1 MRMILKSLHGE
12 NFKGIKSIDIKF
24 GEKKTKISGQNAVG
38 KTTIFDMF
46 SWLLFNKNSAGEE
59 KFNVRPL
66 DKNNK
71 RIDNVEIKV
80 VGVIE
85 VDGKEVELSKVQKQ
99 NWVKKRG
106 TDTVTLQG
114 NVNSFE
120 IDGYP
125 KSEAEFKAYVSNL
138 AQSEEMFKML
148 TNPQYFSSLKWKD
161 QRDILMK
168 LTTEVS
174 DVELAKE
181 MFDENAYA
189 ESLIEELE
197 KAPSTDDIR
206 AKFQKALTE
215 WKKKQAEIPVR
226 IDEAEKSKV
235 DVDVAEQELL
245 KADLERKIE
254 AVDDRMENAGTE
266 IGRLRGKE
274 MQLQF
279 DMSGIMQVMNDELSA
294 KRRGL
299 DSAKDDATR
308 EFNDLHNQI
317 QSAENQIKANEKT
330 ISDTDE
336 ERKNL
341 GVEYNAEF
349 SKAFDEMPYLFDESK
364 WKFDEST
371 TVCSLCG
378 QKLPQD
384 KIESLK
390 ADFEQKKADA
400 KARAEKQLEDAR
412 KAFDDAKGGKLKD
425 LIAKGNT
432 CKAEIERLTKENTK
446 LQEDIT
452 ALKEQESKALAEQND
467 YAKQLSEIPAEAD
480 YSQNEEY
487 VKLKTEHDK
496 ILADIAK
503 LESEGADKVVTD
515 LKAEKTNLQAQ
526 LDEVNKV
533 IAQAANNV
541 AIDDRI
547 ETLRDEQKEIG
558 QKVADQEQML
568 YLLEEF
574 IRFKLNKVSESINSH
589 FKTVNFKLFEMQLNG
604 GMKDCCECTVNG
616 VGYSDLNN
624 GHKILAGL
632 DIIRSLSELYG
643 VSVPIFVDNA
653 ESLTSNYTSDSQLVL
668 LIAKKP
674 QYMDENGEIH
684 DVDENYDPKIHKLVY
699 DGSLKVEVS

>member
-1 MRMILKSLHGE
+1 ME
-12 NFKGIKSIDIKF
+12 NFKGIKSLDVNF
-24 GEKKTKISGQNAVG
+24 SENTKISGQNAAG
-38 KTTIFDMF
+38 KTTIFDAF
-46 SWLLFNKNSAGEE
+46 TWLLFNKNSAGDE

-66 DKNNK
+66 NK
-71 RIDNVEIKV
+71 EGTRIDNVEIKV
-80 VGVIE
+80 VSIMD

-106 TDTVTLQG
+106 TNTVSLQG
-114 NVNSFE
+114 NPNSYE

-125 KSEAEFKAYVSNL
+125 KSEAEFKEYVSGI

-168 LTTEVS
+168 LVSEVS
-174 DVELAKE
+174 DVELAQTDAK
-181 MFDENAYA
+181 YA
-189 ESLIEELE
+189 PLLSELE

-206 AKFQKALTE
+206 AKFSKALTE

-226 IDEAEKSKV
+226 IDEAEKSKI
-235 DVDVAEQELL
+235 DVDVAEQELA
-245 KADLERKIE
+245 KVDLVRRIAECGKK
-254 AVDDRMENAGTE
+254 MENAGSAL
-266 IGRLRGKE
+266 GDLRSKE

-279 DMSGIMQVMNDELSA
+279 DMSGMEQTMNRELSN
-294 KRRGL
+294 KR
-299 DSAKDDATR
+299 SIMDAELRDCKNELEHFAVTISLK
-308 EFNDLHNQI
+308 EKQI
-317 QSAENQIKANEKT
+317 SDNEKA
-330 ISDTDE
+330 ITDADA
-336 ERKNL
+336 ERKKL
-341 GVEYNAEF
+341 GEQYNSEKA
-349 SKAFDEMPYLFDESK
+349 KAFDETPYLFDESK
-364 WKFDEST
+364 WIFDEST

-378 QKLPQD
+378 QKLPAD
-384 KIESLK
+384 KIEQLK
-390 ADFEQKKADA
+390 ADFEERKTKAKADA
-400 KARAEKQLEDAR
+400 KRKLNDSKSDFITQKESNLEEI
-412 KAFDDAKGGKLKD
+412 KADGFAKKN
-425 LIAKGNT
+425 LI
-432 CKAEIERLTKENTK
+432 EELTKKNADLQMEIDSLKKQEQGTLTNKEELCK
-446 LQEDIT
+446 L
-452 ALKEQESKALAEQND
+452 
-467 YAKQLSEIPAEAD
+467 LSEIPEEAD

-487 VKLKTEHDK
+487 VKLKAEHDK

-515 LKAEKTNLQAQ
+515 LKAKKADMQSQ

-616 VGYSDLNN
+616 VPYSTLNS
-624 GHKILAGL
+624 GHRIVAGL

-653 ESLTSNYTSDSQLVL
+653 ESLNEFNVPDMDTQLIL
-668 LIAKKP
+668 LSVSADK
-674 QYMDENGEIH
+674 Q
-684 DVDENYDPKIHKLVY
+684 
-699 DGSLKVEVS
+699 LKVDGV

>member
-1 MRMILKSLHGE
+1 MRMILKSLHME
-12 NFKGIKSIDIKF
+12 NFKGIKSLDVNFSNKTSIK
-24 GEKKTKISGQNAVG
+24 GQNAVG
-38 KTTIFDMF
+38 KTTIFDAF
-46 SWLLFNKNSAGEE
+46 TWLLFNKNSAGEE

-66 DKNNK
+66 DKDGK

-80 VGVIE
+80 VAVLD

-125 KSEAEFKAYVSNL
+125 KSEAEFKSYVSGL

-168 LTTEVS
+168 LTAEVS
-174 DVELAKE
+174 DVELAKA
-181 MFDENAYA
+181 DAKYA
-189 ESLIEELE
+189 PLLGELE

-206 AKFQKALTE
+206 AKFSKALSE

-254 AVDDRMENAGTE
+254 AVENRMENAGDE
-266 IGRLRGKE
+266 IDKLRGKE

-279 DMSGIMQVMNDELSA
+279 DMSGIAQNMNNELSSK
-294 KRRGL
+294 KREIENHKYDHERKL
-299 DSAKDDATR
+299 EHVRSSIRKAQDSIEISKKSISEQTLKKDDLAKKYKD
-308 EFNDLHNQI
+308 E
-317 QSAENQIKANEKT
+317 KAKKF
-330 ISDTDE
+330 DD
-336 ERKNL
+336 
-341 GVEYNAEF
+341 
-349 SKAFDEMPYLFDESK
+349 SKWVFDEF
-364 WKFDEST
+364 T

-378 QKLPQD
+378 QRLPED
-384 KIESLK
+384 KIDSLR
-390 ADFEQKKADA
+390 ADFSQRKADA
-400 KARAEKQLEDAR
+400 IETFNEEHAKTLAMIVDDGNACAEMIKKLTENNKELENTINTLKLHEAEEIDII
-412 KAFDDAKGGKLKD
+412 KGFDEQISKIPACADYMQNAEYAKLKD
-425 LIAKGNT
+425 KQD
-432 CKAEIERLTKENTK
+432 K
-446 LQEDIT
+446 L
-452 ALKEQESKALAEQND
+452 
-467 YAKQLSEIPAEAD
+467 
-480 YSQNEEY
+480 
-487 VKLKTEHDK
+487 
-496 ILADIAK
+496 LADIAE
-503 LESEGADKVVTD
+503 LESKGADKAVED
-515 LKAEKTNLQAQ
+515 LKSDKAKLKSQ

-541 AIDDRI
+541 MIDDRI

-589 FKTVNFKLFEMQLNG
+589 FKTVNFKLWEMQLNG

-616 VGYSDLNN
+616 VPYSTLNS
-624 GHKILAGL
+624 GHRIVAGL

-653 ESLTSNYTSDSQLVL
+653 ESLNEFNVPDMEAQLIL
-668 LIAKKP
+668 LSVSEDK
-674 QYMDENGEIH
+674 Q
-684 DVDENYDPKIHKLVY
+684 
-699 DGSLKVEVS
+699 LKVETI

>member
-1 MRMILKSLHGE
+1 MKLKIRSLHME
-12 NFKGIKSIDIKF
+12 NFKGIKSLDVNFSNKTSIK
-24 GEKKTKISGQNAVG
+24 GQNAAG
-38 KTTIFDMF
+38 KTTIFDAF
-46 SWLLFNKNSAGEE
+46 TWLLFNKNSAGEE

-66 DKNNK
+66 DKDGN

-80 VGVIE
+80 VAVLD

-125 KSEAEFKAYVSNL
+125 KSEADFKAYVSNL
-138 AQSEEMFKML
+138 AQSEDMFKML

-161 QRDILMK
+161 QRDILMR
-168 LTTEVS
+168 LATDVS
-174 DVELAKE
+174 DVELAQTDAK
-181 MFDENAYA
+181 YA
-189 ESLIEELE
+189 PLLGELE

-206 AKFQKALTE
+206 AKFSKALSE
-215 WKKKQAEIPVR
+215 WKKKQSEIPVR
-226 IDEAEKSKV
+226 IDEAEKSKI
-235 DVDVAEQELL
+235 DVDVAEQELA
-245 KADLERKIE
+245 KADLTRRIAECDKKI
-254 AVDDRMENAGTE
+254 ENAGSTL
-266 IGRLRGKE
+266 GDLRSKE

-279 DMSGIMQVMNDELSA
+279 DMSGIAQTMNRELSN
-294 KRRGL
+294 RR
-299 DSAKDDATR
+299 SNIDA
-308 EFNDLHNQI
+308 DLCGC
-317 QSAENQIKANEKT
+317 KNEMDHFAST
-330 ISDTDE
+330 ISLKEKQISDNAKAIADADT
-336 ERKNL
+336 ERKSL
-341 GVEYNAEF
+341 GEEYNAEKA
-349 SKAFDEMPYLFDESK
+349 KAFDESAYQFDESK
-364 WKFDEST
+364 WIFDESS
-371 TVCSLCG
+371 TVCALCG
-378 QKLPQD
+378 QTLPED
-384 KIESLK
+384 KIEQLK
-390 ADFEQKKADA
+390 ADFESRKEKAKADA
-400 KARAEKQLEDAR
+400 EE
-412 KAFDDAKGGKLKD
+412 KLKSERFKFD
-425 LIAKGNT
+425 TDKKVELNRLITIGTEKKNLIAELTEKNT
-432 CKAEIERLTKENTK
+432 NLQAEIE
-446 LQEDIT
+446 
-452 ALKEQESKALAEQND
+452 ALKKQEKDAIAKKEALSKMLYEMP
-467 YAKQLSEIPAEAD
+467 EEAD

-487 VKLKTEHDK
+487 VKLKAEHDK

-515 LKAEKTNLQAQ
+515 LKAEKADLQSQ

-616 VGYSDLNN
+616 VPYSTLNS
-624 GHKILAGL
+624 GHRIVAGL
-632 DIIRSLSELYG
+632 DIIRSLNELYG

-653 ESLTSNYTSDSQLVL
+653 ESLNEYNVPDMDAQLIL
-668 LIAKKP
+668 LSVSEDK
-674 QYMDENGEIH
+674 Q
-684 DVDENYDPKIHKLVY
+684 
-699 DGSLKVEVS
+699 LKVEGM

>member
-1 MRMILKSLHGE
+1 MKLKIRSLHME
-12 NFKGIKSIDIKF
+12 NFKGIKSLDVNFSNKTSIK
-24 GEKKTKISGQNAVG
+24 GQNAAG
-38 KTTIFDMF
+38 KTTIFDAF
-46 SWLLFNKNSAGEE
+46 TWLLFNKNSAGEE

-66 DKNNK
+66 DKDGN

-80 VGVIE
+80 VAVLD

-125 KSEAEFKAYVSNL
+125 KSEADFKAYVSNL
-138 AQSEEMFKML
+138 AQSEDMFKML

-161 QRDILMK
+161 QRDILMR
-168 LTTEVS
+168 LATDVS
-174 DVELAKE
+174 DVELAQTDAK
-181 MFDENAYA
+181 YA
-189 ESLIEELE
+189 PLLGELE

-206 AKFQKALTE
+206 AKFSKALSE
-215 WKKKQAEIPVR
+215 WKKKQSEIPVR
-226 IDEAEKSKV
+226 IDEAEKSKI
-235 DVDVAEQELL
+235 DVDVAEQELA
-245 KADLERKIE
+245 KADLTRRIAECDKKI
-254 AVDDRMENAGTE
+254 ENAGSTL
-266 IGRLRGKE
+266 GDLRSKE

-279 DMSGIMQVMNDELSA
+279 DMSGIAQTMNRELSN
-294 KRRGL
+294 RR
-299 DSAKDDATR
+299 SNIDA
-308 EFNDLHNQI
+308 DLCGC
-317 QSAENQIKANEKT
+317 KNEMDHFAST
-330 ISDTDE
+330 ISLKEKQISDNAKAIADADT
-336 ERKNL
+336 ERKSL
-341 GVEYNAEF
+341 GEEYNAEKA
-349 SKAFDEMPYLFDESK
+349 KAFDESAYQFDESK
-364 WKFDEST
+364 WIFDESS
-371 TVCSLCG
+371 TVCALCG
-378 QKLPQD
+378 QTLPED
-384 KIESLK
+384 KIEQLK
-390 ADFEQKKADA
+390 ADFESRKEKAKADA
-400 KARAEKQLEDAR
+400 EE
-412 KAFDDAKGGKLKD
+412 KLKSERFKFD
-425 LIAKGNT
+425 TDKKVELNRLITIGTEKKNLIAELTEKNT
-432 CKAEIERLTKENTK
+432 NLQAEIE
-446 LQEDIT
+446 
-452 ALKEQESKALAEQND
+452 ALKKQEKDAIAKKEALSKMLYEMP
-467 YAKQLSEIPAEAD
+467 EEAD

-487 VKLKTEHDK
+487 VKLKAEHDK

-515 LKAEKTNLQAQ
+515 LKAEKADLQSQ

-616 VGYSDLNN
+616 VPYSTLNS
-624 GHKILAGL
+624 GHRIVAGL

-653 ESLTSNYTSDSQLVL
+653 ESLNEFNVPDMDTQLIL
-668 LIAKKP
+668 LTVSEDK
-674 QYMDENGEIH
+674 Q
-684 DVDENYDPKIHKLVY
+684 
-699 DGSLKVEVS
+699 LKVEGV

>member
-1 MRMILKSLHGE
+1 MKLKIRSLHME
-12 NFKGIKSIDIKF
+12 NFKGIKSLDVNFSNKTSIK
-24 GEKKTKISGQNAVG
+24 GQNAAG
-38 KTTIFDMF
+38 KTTIFDAF
-46 SWLLFNKNSAGEE
+46 TWLLFNKNSAGEE

-66 DKNNK
+66 DKDGK

-80 VGVIE
+80 VAVLD

-106 TDTVTLQG
+106 TDTVALQG

-125 KSEAEFKAYVSNL
+125 KSEADFKTYVSCL

-161 QRDILMK
+161 QRDILMR
-168 LTTEVS
+168 LATDVS
-174 DVELAKE
+174 DVELAQTDAK
-181 MFDENAYA
+181 YVP
-189 ESLIEELE
+189 LLGELE

-206 AKFQKALTE
+206 AKFSKALSG

-235 DVDVAEQELL
+235 DVDVAEQELA
-245 KADLERKIE
+245 KVDLVRRIAECGKK
-254 AVDDRMENAGTE
+254 MENAGSTL
-266 IGRLRGKE
+266 GDLRSKE

-279 DMSGIMQVMNDELSA
+279 DMSGIAQTMNRELYN
-294 KRRGL
+294 RRSNI
-299 DSAKDDATR
+299 DT
-308 EFNDLHNQI
+308 DLCGCKNEMDHF
-317 QSAENQIKANEKT
+317 KAT
-330 ISDTDE
+330 ISLKEKQIADNAKAIADADA
-336 ERKNL
+336 ERKKL
-341 GVEYNAEF
+341 GEQYNAEKA
-349 SKAFDEMPYLFDESK
+349 KAFDETPYLFDESK
-364 WKFDEST
+364 WVFDEST

-378 QKLPQD
+378 QTLPVE
-384 KIESLK
+384 KIEQLK
-390 ADFEQKKADA
+390 ADFESRKE
-400 KARAEKQLEDAR
+400 KARADATKR
-412 KAFDDAKGGKLKD
+412 LANAKNDFVATTNSNFEEIKVKGFAKKN
-425 LIAKGNT
+425 LID
-432 CKAEIERLTKENTK
+432 ELTKKNTD
-446 LQEDIT
+446 LQAVIDD
-452 ALKEQESKALAEQND
+452 LKEQEKVAAARKEELS
-467 YAKQLSEIPAEAD
+467 KQLSEIPSEAD

-487 VKLKTEHDK
+487 VKLKAEHDK

-515 LKAEKTNLQAQ
+515 LKAEKADLQSQ

-541 AIDDRI
+541 TIDDRI

-574 IRFKLNKVSESINSH
+574 IRFKLDKVSESINSH

-604 GMKDCCECTVNG
+604 GLKDCCECTVNG
-616 VGYSDLNN
+616 VPYSTLNS
-624 GHKILAGL
+624 GHRIVAGL

-653 ESLTSNYTSDSQLVL
+653 ESLNEFNVPVMDAQLIL
-668 LIAKKP
+668 LSVSEDK
-674 QYMDENGEIH
+674 Q
-684 DVDENYDPKIHKLVY
+684 
-699 DGSLKVEVS
+699 LKVEGA

>member
-24 GEKKTKISGQNAVG
+24 GEKKTKISGQNASG
-38 KTTIFDMF
+38 KTTIFDIF
-46 SWLLFNKNSAGEE
+46 SWLFFNKNSAGEE

-66 DKNNK
+66 DKDGH

-80 VGVIE
+80 VAVLD
-85 VDGKEVELSKVQKQ
+85 VDGKEMELSKVQKQ

-106 TDTVTLQG
+106 TNTVTLQG
-114 NVNSFE
+114 NPNSYE

-125 KSEAEFKAYVSNL
+125 KSEAEFKAYISCL
-138 AQSEEMFKML
+138 AQSEDMFKML
-148 TNPQYFSSLKWKD
+148 TNPQYFSSLKWKE

-168 LTTEVS
+168 LVAEVS
-174 DVELAKE
+174 DVELAQTDDK
-181 MFDENAYA
+181 YA
-189 ESLIEELE
+189 PLITELE

-206 AKFQKALTE
+206 AKFSKALSE

-254 AVDDRMENAGTE
+254 ALEDLMEKSDVR
-266 IGRLRGKE
+266 IDE
-274 MQLQF
+274 MRSEEMHCQF
-279 DMSGIMQVMNDELSA
+279 EMSAIAQTMNNELSS
-294 KRRGL
+294 KRH
-299 DSAKDDATR
+299 
-308 EFNDLHNQI
+308 EI
-317 QSAENQIKANEKT
+317 ENQKYNHERRLEDVRSSIRKAQDSIERNKKSISEQTLKKAELVKKYNEEVVK
-330 ISDTDE
+330 
-336 ERKNL
+336 K
-341 GVEYNAEF
+341 
-349 SKAFDEMPYLFDESK
+349 FDESK
-364 WKFDEST
+364 WVFDEST

-378 QKLPQD
+378 QRLPED
-384 KIESLK
+384 KIESLR
-390 ADFEQKKADA
+390 ADFSQRKADA
-400 KARAEKQLEDAR
+400 IEIFNEEHAKTLAMIVDDGNACAEMIKDLTKNNKELENTINTLKLHEAEEIDII
-412 KAFDDAKGGKLKD
+412 KGLDEQISKIPSCAAYFMQNVEYAKLK
-425 LIAKGNT
+425 AKRD
-432 CKAEIERLTKENTK
+432 ELR
-446 LQEDIT
+446 
-452 ALKEQESKALAEQND
+452 
-467 YAKQLSEIPAEAD
+467 
-480 YSQNEEY
+480 
-487 VKLKTEHDK
+487 
-496 ILADIAK
+496 ADIAE
-503 LESEGADKVVTD
+503 LEPKGADKVVTD
-515 LKAEKTNLQAQ
+515 LKAKKADLQSQ

-574 IRFKLNKVSESINSH
+574 IRFKLDKVSESINSH

-616 VGYSDLNN
+616 VPYSTLNS
-624 GHKILAGL
+624 GHRIVAGL

-653 ESLTSNYTSDSQLVL
+653 ESLNEFNVPDMDAQLIL
-668 LIAKKP
+668 LSVSEDK
-674 QYMDENGEIH
+674 Q
-684 DVDENYDPKIHKLVY
+684 
-699 DGSLKVEVS
+699 LKVEGV

>member
-1 MRMILKSLHGE
+1 MRMILKTLHME
-12 NFKGIKSIDIKF
+12 NFKGIKILDVNFSNKTSIK
-24 GEKKTKISGQNAVG
+24 GQNAVG
-38 KTTIFDMF
+38 KTTIFDAF
-46 SWLLFNKNSAGEE
+46 TWLLFNKNSAGEE

-66 DKNNK
+66 DKDGK

-106 TDTVTLQG
+106 TNTVSLQG
-114 NVNSFE
+114 NPNSYE

-125 KSEAEFKAYVSNL
+125 KSEAEFKAYISGL

-168 LTTEVS
+168 LVAEVS
-174 DVELAKE
+174 DVELAQTDAK
-181 MFDENAYA
+181 YA
-189 ESLIEELE
+189 PLLDELE

-206 AKFQKALTE
+206 AKFSKALSE

-254 AVDDRMENAGTE
+254 AVDDHMENAGTE
-266 IGRLRGKE
+266 IDRLRGKE

-308 EFNDLHNQI
+308 ESNDLHNQI

-330 ISDTDE
+330 ISDTDA

-400 KARAEKQLEDAR
+400 KARAEKKLEDAR

-452 ALKEQESKALAEQND
+452 ALKEQESKALAKQND

-604 GMKDCCECTVNG
+604 GLKDCCECTVNG
-616 VGYSDLNN
+616 VPYSTLNS
-624 GHKILAGL
+624 GHGIVAGL

-643 VSVPIFVDNA
+643 VSVPIFIDNA
-653 ESLTSNYTSDSQLVL
+653 ESLNEFNVPAVDAQLIL
-668 LIAKKP
+668 LSVSEDK
-674 QYMDENGEIH
+674 Q
-684 DVDENYDPKIHKLVY
+684 
-699 DGSLKVEVS
+699 LKVEAM

>member
-1 MRMILKSLHGE
+1 MRMILKSLHME
-12 NFKGIKSIDIKF
+12 NFKGIRSLDVKFSNKIKI
-24 GEKKTKISGQNAVG
+24 KGQNAAG
-38 KTTIFDMF
+38 KTTIFDAF
-46 SWLLFNKNSAGEE
+46 TWLLFNKNSAGEE

-66 DKNNK
+66 DKDGK

-80 VGVIE
+80 AGVIE

-125 KSEAEFKAYVSNL
+125 KSEAEFKTYISGL

-148 TNPQYFSSLKWKD
+148 TNPQYFSSLKWKE

-168 LTTEVS
+168 LVADVS
-174 DVELAKE
+174 DVELAQTDAK
-181 MFDENAYA
+181 YA
-189 ESLIEELE
+189 PLIDELE

-206 AKFQKALTE
+206 AKFSKALSE

-254 AVDDRMENAGTE
+254 ALEDLMAKSDVRID
-266 IGRLRGKE
+266 E
-274 MQLQF
+274 MRSEEMHCQF
-279 DMSGIMQVMNDELSA
+279 EMSAIAQTMDNELSS
-294 KRRGL
+294 K
-299 DSAKDDATR
+299 KH
-308 EFNDLHNQI
+308 EI
-317 QSAENQIKANEKT
+317 ENHKY
-330 ISDTDE
+330 DR
-336 ERKNL
+336 ERKL
-341 GVEYNAEF
+341 EDVRSSIRKAQDSIER
-349 SKAFDEMPYLFDESK
+349 SKKSISEQTLKKSDLVKRYKEEKEKKFDDSK
-364 WKFDEST
+364 WIFDVST

-378 QKLPQD
+378 QRLPED
-384 KIESLK
+384 KIESLR
-390 ADFEQKKADA
+390 ADFSQRKADA
-400 KARAEKQLEDAR
+400 IEIFNEEHAKTLAMIVDDGNACAEMIKNLTKNNKELENKINTLKLNEAEEIDII
-412 KAFDDAKGGKLKD
+412 KGFDEQISKIPACADYMQNAEYAKLKAKQD
-425 LIAKGNT
+425 KLLVDIA
-432 CKAEIERLTKENTK
+432 EL
-446 LQEDIT
+446 
-452 ALKEQESKALAEQND
+452 ESK
-467 YAKQLSEIPAEAD
+467 
-480 YSQNEEY
+480 
-487 VKLKTEHDK
+487 
-496 ILADIAK
+496 
-503 LESEGADKVVTD
+503 GADKAVED
-515 LKAEKTNLQAQ
+515 AKADKAKLKSQ
-526 LDEVNKV
+526 LDEVNKI

-574 IRFKLNKVSESINSH
+574 IRFKLDKVSESINSH

-616 VGYSDLNN
+616 VPYSTLNS
-624 GHKILAGL
+624 GHRIVAGL

-643 VSVPIFVDNA
+643 VSTPIFVDNA
-653 ESLTSNYTSDSQLVL
+653 ESLNEFNVPAVDAQLIL
-668 LIAKKP
+668 LSVSEDK
-674 QYMDENGEIH
+674 Q
-684 DVDENYDPKIHKLVY
+684 
-699 DGSLKVEVS
+699 LKVEGV

>member
-1 MRMILKSLHGE
+1 MILKSLRME
-12 NFKGIKSIDIKF
+12 NFKGIKSLDVNFSNKTSIK
-24 GEKKTKISGQNAVG
+24 GQNAVG
-38 KTTIFDMF
+38 KTTIFDAF
-46 SWLLFNKNSAGEE
+46 TWLLFNKNSAGDE

-66 DKNNK
+66 DKDGH

-80 VGVIE
+80 VGVID

-125 KSEAEFKAYVSNL
+125 KSEAEFKAYISGL

-148 TNPQYFSSLKWKD
+148 TNPQYFSSLKWKE

-168 LTTEVS
+168 LVAEVS
-174 DVELAKE
+174 DVELAQTDAK
-181 MFDENAYA
+181 YA
-189 ESLIEELE
+189 PLLDELE

-206 AKFQKALTE
+206 AKFSKALSE

-279 DMSGIMQVMNDELSA
+279 DMSGITQVMNDELSA

-330 ISDTDE
+330 ISDTDA

-364 WKFDEST
+364 WVFDENS

-378 QKLPQD
+378 QKLPED
-384 KIESLK
+384 KIEQLK
-390 ADFEQKKADA
+390 ADFESQKEKAKADA
-400 KARAEKQLEDAR
+400 EE
-412 KAFDDAKGGKLKD
+412 KLKAKRFKFDTDKKVELNRLNTIGTEKKELITELTKKNAD
-425 LIAKGNT
+425 LNTEIDALKKQEQDAIAK
-432 CKAEIERLTKENTK
+432 KEELSN
-446 LQEDIT
+446 
-452 ALKEQESKALAEQND
+452 
-467 YAKQLSEIPAEAD
+467 QLSEIPSEAD
-480 YSQNEEY
+480 YTQNEDY
-487 VKLKTEHDK
+487 VKLKAERDK
-496 ILADIAK
+496 VLADIEK

-515 LKAEKTNLQAQ
+515 LKAEKADLQSQ
-526 LDEVNKV
+526 LDEVNKI

-541 AIDDRI
+541 MIDDRI

-653 ESLTSNYTSDSQLVL
+653 ESLNEFNVPDMDAQLIL
-668 LIAKKP
+668 LTVSEDK
-674 QYMDENGEIH
+674 Q
-684 DVDENYDPKIHKLVY
+684 
-699 DGSLKVEVS
+699 LKVEGV

>member
-1 MRMILKSLHGE
+1 MKLKIRSLHME
-12 NFKGIKSIDIKF
+12 NFKGIKSLDVNFSNKTSIK
-24 GEKKTKISGQNAVG
+24 GQNAAG
-38 KTTIFDMF
+38 KTTVFDAF
-46 SWLLFNKNSAGEE
+46 TWLLFNKNSAGEE

-66 DKNNK
+66 DKDGN

-80 VGVIE
+80 VAVLD
-85 VDGKEVELSKVQKQ
+85 VDGKEIELSKVQKQ

-106 TDTVTLQG
+106 TDTVALQG

-125 KSEAEFKAYVSNL
+125 KSEADFKAYVSGL
-138 AQSEEMFKML
+138 AQSEDIFKML

-161 QRDILMK
+161 QRDILMR
-168 LTTEVS
+168 LATDVS
-174 DVELAKE
+174 DVELAQTDAK
-181 MFDENAYA
+181 YA
-189 ESLIEELE
+189 PLLGELE

-206 AKFQKALTE
+206 AKFSKALSG

-226 IDEAEKSKV
+226 IDEAEKSKI
-235 DVDVAEQELL
+235 DVDVAEQELA
-245 KADLERKIE
+245 KVDLVRRIAECDKK
-254 AVDDRMENAGTE
+254 MENAGSAL
-266 IGRLRGKE
+266 GDLRSKE

-279 DMSGIMQVMNDELSA
+279 DMSGMEQTMNRELSN
-294 KRRGL
+294 KK
-299 DSAKDDATR
+299 SIMDAELRDCKNELEHFAVTISLK
-308 EFNDLHNQI
+308 EKQI
-317 QSAENQIKANEKT
+317 SDNEKA
-330 ISDTDE
+330 ITDADA
-336 ERKNL
+336 ERKKL
-341 GVEYNAEF
+341 GEQYNSEKA
-349 SKAFDEMPYLFDESK
+349 KAFDETPYLFDESK
-364 WKFDEST
+364 WIFDEST

-378 QKLPQD
+378 QKLPAD
-384 KIESLK
+384 KIEQLK
-390 ADFEQKKADA
+390 ADFEERKTKAKADA
-400 KARAEKQLEDAR
+400 KRKLNDSKSDFITQKESNLEEI
-412 KAFDDAKGGKLKD
+412 KADGFAKKN
-425 LIAKGNT
+425 LI
-432 CKAEIERLTKENTK
+432 EELTKKNADLQMEIDSLKKQEQGTLTNKEELCK
-446 LQEDIT
+446 L
-452 ALKEQESKALAEQND
+452 
-467 YAKQLSEIPAEAD
+467 LSEIPEEAD

-487 VKLKTEHDK
+487 VKLKAEHDK

-515 LKAEKTNLQAQ
+515 LKAEKADLQAQ

-616 VGYSDLNN
+616 VPYSALNS
-624 GHKILAGL
+624 GHRIVAGL

-653 ESLTSNYTSDSQLVL
+653 ESLNEFNVPDMDAQLIL
-668 LIAKKP
+668 LSVSADK
-674 QYMDENGEIH
+674 Q
-684 DVDENYDPKIHKLVY
+684 
-699 DGSLKVEVS
+699 LKVDGV

>member
-1 MRMILKSLHGE
+1 MILKSLHGE

-24 GEKKTKISGQNAVG
+24 GEKKTKISGQNASG
-38 KTTIFDMF
+38 KTTVFDMF
-46 SWLLFNKNSAGEE
+46 TWLLFNKNSAGEE

-66 DKNNK
+66 DKDGK

-80 VGVIE
+80 VAVLD
-85 VDGKEVELSKVQKQ
+85 VDGKEVELSKMQKQ

-106 TDTVTLQG
+106 TNTVSLQG
-114 NVNSFE
+114 NPNSYE

-125 KSEAEFKAYVSNL
+125 KSEAEFKAYVSGL

-168 LTTEVS
+168 LVAEAS
-174 DVELAKE
+174 DVELAQTDAK
-181 MFDENAYA
+181 YA
-189 ESLIEELE
+189 PLIGELE

-206 AKFQKALTE
+206 AKFSKALSE

-254 AVDDRMENAGTE
+254 AVEDRMENAGDE

-279 DMSGIMQVMNDELSA
+279 DMSGIMQTMNNELSSK
-294 KRRGL
+294 KR
-299 DSAKDDATR
+299 
-308 EFNDLHNQI
+308 EV
-317 QSAENQIKANEKT
+317 ENHKY
-330 ISDTDE
+330 DH
-336 ERKNL
+336 ERKL
-341 GVEYNAEF
+341 EDVRSSIRKAQDSIESSKKSISEQTLKKADLVKKYNEEVV
-349 SKAFDEMPYLFDESK
+349 KKFDDSK
-364 WKFDEST
+364 WVFDEST
-371 TVCSLCG
+371 TVCSLCE
-378 QKLPQD
+378 QRLPED
-384 KIESLK
+384 KIDSLR
-390 ADFEQKKADA
+390 ADFSQRKADA
-400 KARAEKQLEDAR
+400 IEAFNEEHAKTLAMIVDDGNACAEIIKKLTENNKELENTIKTLKLHEAEEIDII
-412 KAFDDAKGGKLKD
+412 KGFDEQISKIPACADYMQNAEYAKLKD
-425 LIAKGNT
+425 K
-432 CKAEIERLTKENTK
+432 RDK
-446 LQEDIT
+446 L
-452 ALKEQESKALAEQND
+452 
-467 YAKQLSEIPAEAD
+467 
-480 YSQNEEY
+480 
-487 VKLKTEHDK
+487 
-496 ILADIAK
+496 LADIAE
-503 LESEGADKVVTD
+503 LESKGADKEVED
-515 LKAEKTNLQAQ
+515 LKADKAKLKSQ

-541 AIDDRI
+541 MIDERI

-574 IRFKLNKVSESINSH
+574 IRFKLNNVSESINSH

-616 VGYSDLNN
+616 VPYSTLNS
-624 GHKILAGL
+624 GHRIVAGL

-653 ESLTSNYTSDSQLVL
+653 ESLNEFNVPDMDAQLIL
-668 LIAKKP
+668 LSVSEDK
-674 QYMDENGEIH
+674 Q
-684 DVDENYDPKIHKLVY
+684 
-699 DGSLKVEVS
+699 LKVEAM

>member
-1 MRMILKSLHGE
+1 MKLKIRSLHME
-12 NFKGIKSIDIKF
+12 NFKGIKSLDVKFSNKTSIK
-24 GEKKTKISGQNAVG
+24 GQNAVG
-38 KTTIFDMF
+38 KTTIFDAF
-46 SWLLFNKNSAGEE
+46 TWLLFNKNSAGEE

-66 DKNNK
+66 DKDGK

-80 VGVIE
+80 VGVID

-125 KSEAEFKAYVSNL
+125 KSEADFKAYVSNL
-138 AQSEEMFKML
+138 AQSEDMFKML

-206 AKFQKALTE
+206 AKFSKALSE

-226 IDEAEKSKV
+226 IDEAEKSKI
-235 DVDVAEQELL
+235 DVDVAEQELA
-245 KADLERKIE
+245 KADLTRIIAECDKK
-254 AVDDRMENAGTE
+254 MENAGSAL
-266 IGRLRGKE
+266 GDLRSKE

-279 DMSGIMQVMNDELSA
+279 DMSGIMQTMNRELFNQRTDIDA
-294 KRRGL
+294 AMCGCINEL
-299 DSAKDDATR
+299 DHFKATISLK
-308 EFNDLHNQI
+308 EKQI
-317 QSAENQIKANEKT
+317 ADNEKA
-330 ISDTDE
+330 ISDADA
-336 ERKNL
+336 ERKDL
-341 GVEYNAEF
+341 GVKYNAEKA
-349 SKAFDEMPYLFDESK
+349 KAFDETPYQFDESK
-364 WKFDEST
+364 WVFDENS

-378 QKLPQD
+378 RKLPAD
-384 KIESLK
+384 KIEQLK
-390 ADFEQKKADA
+390 TDFEERKTKAKADA
-400 KARAEKQLEDAR
+400 KRKLNDSKSDFITQKESNLEEIKAYGFAKKNLIEELTKKNADLNTEIDALKKQEQDA
-412 KAFDDAKGGKLKD
+412 
-425 LIAKGNT
+425 IAK
-432 CKAEIERLTKENTK
+432 KEE
-446 LQEDIT
+446 L
-452 ALKEQESKALAEQND
+452 S
-467 YAKQLSEIPAEAD
+467 KQLSEIPSEAD

-515 LKAEKTNLQAQ
+515 LKAEKADLQSQ
-526 LDEVNKV
+526 LAEVNKV

-541 AIDDRI
+541 AIDERI
-547 ETLRDEQKEIG
+547 AQLQAEQKEIG
-558 QKVADQEQML
+558 QKVADQEQIL

-574 IRFKLNKVSESINSH
+574 IRFKLDKVSESINSH

-616 VGYSDLNN
+616 VPYSTLNS
-624 GHKILAGL
+624 GHRIVAGL
-632 DIIRSLSELYG
+632 DIIQSLSELYG

-653 ESLTSNYTSDSQLVL
+653 ESLNEFNVPDMDAQLIL
-668 LIAKKP
+668 LSVSEDK
-674 QYMDENGEIH
+674 Q
-684 DVDENYDPKIHKLVY
+684 
-699 DGSLKVEVS
+699 LKVEGV

>member
-24 GEKKTKISGQNAVG
+24 GEKKTKISGQNASG
-38 KTTIFDMF
+38 KTTIFDIF
-46 SWLLFNKNSAGEE
+46 SWLFFNKNSAGEE

-66 DKNNK
+66 DKDGH

-80 VGVIE
+80 VGVID

-125 KSEAEFKAYVSNL
+125 KSEAEFKAYISGL

-174 DVELAKE
+174 DVEMAQTDAK
-181 MFDENAYA
+181 YA
-189 ESLIEELE
+189 PLIAELE

-206 AKFQKALTE
+206 AKFSKALSE

-254 AVDDRMENAGTE
+254 ALEDL
-266 IGRLRGKE
+266 IGKSDVRIDE
-274 MQLQF
+274 MRSEEMHCQF
-279 DMSGIMQVMNDELSA
+279 EMSAIAQTMDNELSS
-294 KRRGL
+294 K
-299 DSAKDDATR
+299 KH
-308 EFNDLHNQI
+308 EI
-317 QSAENQIKANEKT
+317 ENHKY
-330 ISDTDE
+330 DH
-336 ERKNL
+336 ERKLEDVRSSIREAQDSIESNKKSISEQTL
-341 GVEYNAEF
+341 K
-349 SKAFDEMPYLFDESK
+349 KADLVKKYKEEKEKKFDDSK
-364 WKFDEST
+364 WVFDEST

-378 QKLPQD
+378 QRLPED
-384 KIESLK
+384 KIESLR
-390 ADFEQKKADA
+390 ADFSQRKADA
-400 KARAEKQLEDAR
+400 IEIFNEEHAKTLAMIVDDGNACAEMIKNLTENNKELENTISTLKLNEAEEIDII
-412 KAFDDAKGGKLKD
+412 KGFDEQISKIPSCAYYFMQNVEYAKLKAKRD
-425 LIAKGNT
+425 ELRAGIA
-432 CKAEIERLTKENTK
+432 EL
-446 LQEDIT
+446 
-452 ALKEQESKALAEQND
+452 ESKGTDKAAD
-467 YAKQLSEIPAEAD
+467 YAK
-480 YSQNEEY
+480 
-487 VKLKTEHDK
+487 
-496 ILADIAK
+496 ADIAK
-503 LESEGADKVVTD
+503 LKSR
-515 LKAEKTNLQAQ
+515 

-533 IAQAANNV
+533 IARVANNV

-616 VGYSDLNN
+616 VPYSTLNS
-624 GHKILAGL
+624 GHRIVAGL

-653 ESLTSNYTSDSQLVL
+653 ESLNEFNVPDMDAQLIL
-668 LIAKKP
+668 LSVSEDK
-674 QYMDENGEIH
+674 Q
-684 DVDENYDPKIHKLVY
+684 
-699 DGSLKVEVS
+699 LKVEGV